1 MHRPRLRAGPWSDIL
16 NLSNDRATNA
26 AANWEDELA
35 ELEASDDLMAPYSS
49 VRKPEQVDNADSIA
63 WDDEADFVIVGYG
76 GAGAAAAVRAAEQGV
91 SVIALDRYDGGGSTA
106 MNGGIFYAGGGTS
119 VQKEAGVED
128 TSEEMFKYLSMETQ
142 GVVKDETLRRFCEES
157 PATIEWLKQCGV
169 QFNSTLYSKKT
180 SYPYVN
186 YDLYHPDNSQLPAY
200 AAKAKPAAR
209 GHKGYMN
216 LGKAAQGFGV
226 TLYNPLR
233 DTAERLGVKLM
244 RQTDARQLIVDAAG
258 RVVGVKVV
266 QIPPGGAEAA
276 AFEKAQKQ
284 ALRFQMMVPSAAP
297 GAQITIA
304 IGKIFARKAARIE
317 RSAAVMRRIRARR
330 GVCLTTGG
338 FVQNRPMLEQYAF
351 KYRDG
356 MPNGSPGDDGSGIL
370 LGKSAGGKLDRMGQV
385 SAWRFLNPPLAWGQG
400 MLVNKLGARYVNEM
414 SYGATIG
421 HAMVEAQEGVGHLII
436 DSRLFKES
444 WRQVL
449 IEKVLPF
456 QRDPALL
463 TMLLHKRKASTIDR
477 LVEKCGFDAKVFAKT
492 VEDYNASARGEQPD
506 PFDKAPEDIRGILE
520 PPFYALDLSI
530 DSPLFPL
537 AIITMGGL
545 TVNEETGQVRDAN
558 GAEIEGLYA
567 AGRAAVGICSNIYVS
582 GLSAADCI
590 FSGRR
595 AADHVAS
602 MKARNW

>member
-1 MHRPRLRAGPWSDIL
+1 
-16 NLSNDRATNA
+16 
-26 AANWEDELA
+26 LA
-35 ELEASDDLMAPYSS
+35 EAELGGEAMAPYTS
-49 VRKPEQVDNADSIA
+49 VRTPERVESADSVT

-76 GAGAAAAVRAAEQGV
+76 GAGVAAAVRAAEQGV
-91 SVIALDRYDGGGSTA
+91 SIIALDRYGGGGSTA

-128 TSEEMFKYLSMETQ
+128 SPEEMFKYLSMETQ
-142 GVVKDETLRRFCEES
+142 GVVKDGTLRRFCEES
-157 PATIEWLKQCGV
+157 PSTIEWLKQCGV

-186 YDLYHPDNSQLPAY
+186 YYLYHPDNSQLPAY
-200 AAKAKPAAR
+200 AAKARPAAR

-233 DTAERLGVKLM
+233 DTAERLGVRVM

-258 RVVGVKVV
+258 RVIGVKVV
-266 QIPPGGAEAA
+266 QIPPGGADAA
-276 AFEKAQKQ
+276 AFEKNQKQ

-297 GAQITIA
+297 GAQITIG
-304 IGKIFARKAARIE
+304 IGKRFARKAALIE
-317 RSAAVMRRIRARR
+317 REAAVVRRIRARR

-385 SAWRFLNPPLAWGQG
+385 SAWRFINPPLAWGQG
-400 MLVNKLGARYVNEM
+400 ILVNKLGARYVNEM

-421 HAMVEAQEGVGHLII
+421 HAMVEQQAGVGHLII
-436 DSRLFKES
+436 DSRLYKES

-463 TMLLHKRKASTIDR
+463 TMLLHKRKARTIER
-477 LVEKCGFDAKVFAKT
+477 LAEKCGFDRTVFAQT
-492 VEDYNASARGEQPD
+492 VADYNASATGAMPD
-506 PFDKAPEDIRGILE
+506 PFDKAQEDIRGILE
-520 PPFYALDLSI
+520 PPYYALDLSI

-545 TVNEETGQVRDAN
+545 TVNEETGQVKGED
-558 GAEIEGLYA
+558 GTEIEGLYA

-595 AADHVAS
+595 AADHIAS
-602 MKARNW
+602 IKGRNW

>member
-1 MHRPRLRAGPWSDIL
+1 M
-16 NLSNDRATNA
+16 
-26 AANWEDELA
+26 A
-35 ELEASDDLMAPYSS
+35 ETAPGEELMAPYTS
-49 VRKPEQVDNADSIA
+49 VRTPERVENVDSIA
-63 WDDEADFVIVGYG
+63 WDDEADFVIVGFG

-91 SVIALDRYDGGGSTA
+91 SVIALDRYAGGGSTA

-128 TSEEMFKYLSMETQ
+128 TPEEMFKYLSMETQ

-157 PATIEWLKQCGV
+157 PATIEWLKHCGV
-169 QFNSTLYSKKT
+169 QFNSTYYPKKT

-186 YDLYHPDNSQLPAY
+186 YYLYHPDNSQLPAY

-233 DTAERLGVKLM
+233 DTAEKLGVRVM
-244 RQTDARQLIVDAAG
+244 RQTDARQLIVDTAG

-266 QIPPGGAEAA
+266 QIPPGSAEAA
-276 AFEKAQKQ
+276 EFEKYQKQ
-284 ALRFQMMVPSAAP
+284 ALRYQMMVPSAAP
-297 GAQITIA
+297 GAQITIG
-304 IGKIFARKAARIE
+304 IGKRYARRAAAIEQKAA
-317 RSAAVMRRIRARR
+317 VVRRIRARR

-338 FVQNRPMLEQYAF
+338 FVQNRAMLEHYAY

-400 MLVNKLGARYVNEM
+400 MLVNAKGARYVNEM

-421 HAMVEAQEGVGHLII
+421 YAMVEEQEGVGHLII
-436 DSRLFKES
+436 DSRLYKES
-444 WRQVL
+444 WRQVFV
-449 IEKVLPF
+449 EKVLPF
-456 QRDPALL
+456 QRDPAWL
-463 TMLLHKRKASTIDR
+463 TMLFHKRKASTIDG
-477 LVEKCGFDAKVFAKT
+477 LAEKCGFDKAVFAET
-492 VEDYNASARGEQPD
+492 VARYNKAAEGQEPD
-506 PFDKAPEDIRGILE
+506 PFDKAREDIRGILK

-545 TVNEETGQVRDAN
+545 TVNEETGQVKGED
-558 GAEIEGLYA
+558 GVEIDGLYA

-595 AADHVAS
+595 AADHVAGL
-602 MKARNW
+602 AGRNW

>member
-1 MHRPRLRAGPWSDIL
+1 MAKADQHG
-16 NLSNDRATNA
+16 
-26 AANWEDELA
+26 
-35 ELEASDDLMAPYSS
+35 DLVAPYSS
-49 VRKPEQVDNADSIA
+49 VRMPEIVASADAVA

-91 SVIALDRYDGGGSTA
+91 SVIALDRYAGGGSTA

-128 TSEEMFKYLSMETQ
+128 TPEEMFKYLAMETD

-157 PATIEWLKQCGV
+157 PATIEWLKHCGV
-169 QFNSTLYSKKT
+169 QFNSTLYTKKT

-186 YDLYHPDNSQLPAY
+186 YYLYHPDNSQLPAY
-200 AAKAKPAAR
+200 AAKARPAAR

-233 DTAERLGVKLM
+233 DTAERLGVRVM
-244 RQTDARQLIVDAAG
+244 RQTDARQLIVDAQG

-266 QIPPGGAEAA
+266 RIPPGSAEAA
-276 AFEKAQKQ
+276 QFEKTQKQ

-297 GAQITIA
+297 GAQITIG
-304 IGKIFARKAARIE
+304 IGRRYARKAARIE
-317 RSAAVMRRIRARR
+317 QKAAIVRRVRARR

-338 FVQNRPMLEQYAF
+338 FVQNRPMLEHYAF

-370 LGKSAGGKLDRMGQV
+370 LGKSAGGALDRMDRV
-385 SAWRFLNPPLAWGQG
+385 SAWRFINPPLAWGQG
-400 MLVNKLGARYVNEM
+400 ILVNAQGARYVNEM

-421 HAMVEAQEGVGHLII
+421 YAMVEQQEGIGHLII
-436 DSRLFKES
+436 DSRLYKES

-449 IEKVLPF
+449 VEKVLPF

-463 TMLLHKRKASTIDR
+463 TMLLHKRKASTIDALAER
-477 LVEKCGFDAKVFAKT
+477 CGFDKAIFAKT
-492 VEDYNASARGEQPD
+492 VDGYNQAARGLKPD
-506 PFDKAPEDIRGILE
+506 PFDKAPEDIRGLVE
-520 PPFYALDLSI
+520 APFYALDLSI

-545 TVNEETGQVRDAN
+545 VVNEATGQVRGDDGN
-558 GAEIEGLYA
+558 EIEGLYA

-595 AADHVAS
+595 AADHVAGL
-602 MKARNW
+602 AGRNW